1 MFLKDF
7 LFPKFCLGCGFLG
20 AYICHNCR
28 KNLYYMEKDMC
39 IYCSH
44 NSLYGLTH
52 PACKRRYGIDGF
64 LSIFHYN
71 NLLKSIIKSIKYR
84 YALDV
89 WREFCL
95 IIEPESILKVASLK
109 KIVKGPIFLE
119 PIPLHRSKL
128 RHRGFNQARII
139 AEYFSHRLSLP
150 MTSCLVRTKDTE
162 PQAQLR
168 KNSERFRNMQGAFD
182 VEGTK
187 VVTGQYIILIDDVV
201 TTGSTVKEAARALK
215 LGGAKGVFTLSVAHG

>member
-1 MFLKDF
+1 
-7 LFPKFCLGCGFLG
+7 
-20 AYICHNCR
+20 
-28 KNLYYMEKDMC
+28 MEKDIC
-39 IYCSH
+39 IYCSR

-64 LSIFHYN
+64 MSIFHYN

-95 IIEPESILKVASLK
+95 IIEPESILKIARLK
-109 KIVKGPIFLE
+109 KLIKGPIFLE

-128 RHRGFNQARII
+128 RRRGFNQARII
-139 AEYFSHRLSLP
+139 AEYFSHHLSLP
-150 MTSCLVRTKDTE
+150 MTSYLVRTKNTE
-162 PQAQLR
+162 SQAQLK
-168 KNSERFRNMQGAFD
+168 KNSERFKNMQGAFD
-182 VEGTK
+182 VDETK
-187 VVTGQYIILIDDVV
+187 GVTDQNIILIDDVV

-215 LGGAKGVFTLSVAHG
+215 LGGAKRVFILSVAHG